1 MTNFVTM
8 KAKKTHFFKQL
19 LATLILG
26 IFCLAIT
33 PWNALHHHD
42 GHIDAHEKNCT
53 HTVHVKV
60 ADDHCLICKAHFEKN
75 YTSDFYNYIIHF
87 KTELIK
93 RIFPLIGS
101 SFTEVIATCLRGP
114 PSFS

>member
-1 MTNFVTM
+1 M
-8 KAKKTHFFKQL
+8 KAKKIHFFKQL
-19 LATLILG
+19 LAILILG
-26 IFCLAIT
+26 VFCLAIT
-33 PWNALHHHD
+33 PWSSLHQHANHTD
-42 GHIDAHEKNCT
+42 VHETNCT

-75 YTSDFYNYIIHF
+75 YTVELYNFIIHF

-93 RIFPLIGS
+93 RVFPIIGTA
-101 SFTEVIATCLRGP
+101 FTEVIATCLRGP